1 MDQRKR
7 WFAYRGRILIFV
19 GICSLIA
26 AIFLPAEFPQ
36 SLTPFLVVFGVG
48 FIVMAIP
55 ARILKKLPEWF
66 TRDDTW
72 M

>member
-1 MDQRKR
+1 
-7 WFAYRGRILIFV
+7 V
-19 GICSLIA
+19 GICSLIS

-48 FIVMAIP
+48 FIAMAIP

-66 TRDDTW
+66 TRDDSW

>member
-1 MDQRKR
+1 MDQRNR
-7 WFAYRGRILIFV
+7 WFAYRGRILITV
-19 GICSLIA
+19 GITSLIS
-26 AIFLPAEFPQ
+26 AIFLPADFPQ

-55 ARILKKLPEWF
+55 TRILKKLPEWF
-66 TRDDTW
+66 TRDDSW